1 MPTKNAMQVY
11 NQDQKLP
18 KLFRTF
24 NKRQYIE
31 LFIGLV
37 TLFLRGI
44 GGIFLIISLLD
55 FYFFSAVLTV
65 RNMNTGETFLMDK
78 TEWQKY
84 RKNYKQAKKSL

>member
-1 MPTKNAMQVY
+1 MQVY
-11 NQDQKLP
+11 DQDQKLP

>member
-1 MPTKNAMQVY
+1 MQVY
-11 NQDQKLP
+11 DQDQKLP

-44 GGIFLIISLLD
+44 GGIFLIVSLLD
-55 FYFFSAVLTV
+55 LYFFSAVLTV

-78 TEWQKY
+78 IEWQKY
-84 RKNYKQAKKSL
+84 RKNYKQSKKES